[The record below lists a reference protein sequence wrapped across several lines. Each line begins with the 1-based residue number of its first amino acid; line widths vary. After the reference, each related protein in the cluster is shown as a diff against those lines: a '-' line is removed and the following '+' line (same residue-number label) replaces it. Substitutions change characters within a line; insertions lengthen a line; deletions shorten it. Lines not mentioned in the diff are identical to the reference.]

1 MKKFFIFL
9 LISIFF
15 VFSLSYAQENTNNI
29 KLIGVV
35 IASNIQE
42 DEYGLTL
49 LDGIFSIINFD
60 KLPQTDTFPVYSRW
74 MGNGK
79 HNIEL
84 NLLNPSKEKILG
96 TITDSFELIRENDVL
111 YSLGTFEDIAFEESG
126 VHWIQVKADGK
137 LLKEI
142 PLFILENGEDVKIPE
157 ALTQKPILIFSL
169 PALEIYENDDGL
181 TSLKGVYEYYTTDE
195 LPFTDSFIIANG
207 WMSGEGEY
215 NQHIEIFSPD
225 KNLLYKSEPQTFE
238 INAGSVVTLFDE
250 VSDFSFEK
258 EGDYLVKVFLNDE
271 EVNSFVLKVIKK

>member
-60 KLPQTDTFPVYSRW
+60 KLPQTDTFHVYSRW
-74 MGNGK
+74 MGKGK

-96 TITDSFELIRENDVL
+96 TITDSFELIRENDIL
-111 YSLGTFEDIAFEESG
+111 YSLGTFEDIAFEEPG

-157 ALTQKPILIFSL
+157 ALTQKPISIFSL

-181 TSLKGVYEYYTTDE
+181 ISLKGVYEYYTTDE

-207 WMSGEGEY
+207 WMFGEGEY